1 MNLATAKKAIKEV
14 APEYRTH
21 LMLCIQDALQGDQ
34 RALTKYKHIPVDV
47 KTFIEDEY
55 YMHSVTATGQKII
68 YPEVMKHLIQIN
80 EGDYDEVV
88 LTGGIG
94 AAKSTIGVYT
104 QAYQLYLLSCMAD
117 PQGYFGLDPSSE
129 IVIVFQS
136 LSKTLAEEVDYDRF
150 RSMVERTQYFQE
162 KFPHNKFIENQLEFP
177 NRIIVKPISGLE
189 TGAISQN
196 VIGGMID
203 EVNFMAV
210 VEKSKMADGGTY
222 DQATALYN
230 SIARRRKSRFLQAGR
245 MPGRLCLVSSRRTP
259 GQFTDKKEEEA
270 KTNPKIYV
278 YDKRVWEVK
287 PAGTY
292 SNERFQI
299 FIGDG
304 HRQPRIIQTG
314 EEIPDEDRHLIDS
327 IPIEYKA
334 DFEDD
339 MTKALR
345 DIAGKS
351 TLAIHPYMPRRED
364 VTANFGRRPSVFT
377 VEVFNQQG
385 EKLKLRDNLVIRNP
399 DCPRWVHIDLGISSD
414 SAGLVIGHVPKFL
427 EMVRTAEVVE
437 TLPVI
442 EIDGALEIPPP
453 PGKRGEIDFSG
464 IRRILYK
471 LRDMGM
477 PIKWVSLDSF
487 QSTDTMQ
494 ILRRN
499 GFVVGYQS
507 IDTTNVPYDL
517 TKQALYDHRVIAP
530 AHAKLVKELVSLE
543 RDFRRGKIDHPAK
556 GSKDI
561 ADSLAGVIFG
571 LSMRRDVWAQH
582 RVSLSQAG
590 SISSHLSDHEDS
602 RSIRRE

>member
-1 MNLATAKKAIKEV
+1 M
-14 APEYRTH
+14 
-21 LMLCIQDALQGDQ
+21 MLCIEDALRGDN
-34 RALTKYKHIPVDV
+34 RALSKYKHMPVDV
-47 KTFIEDEY
+47 RTFIEADY
-55 YMHSVTATGQKII
+55 YMQSVTATGQKII
-68 YPEVMKHLIQIN
+68 YPEVMKHLVEIN

-162 KFPHNKFIENQLEFP
+162 KFPHNKFVENQLEFP

-230 SIARRRKSRFLQAGR
+230 SIARRRKSRFLKAGR

-270 KTNPKIYV
+270 KSNPKIYV
-278 YDKRVWEVK
+278 YDKRVWEIK
-287 PAGTY
+287 PPGTF
-292 SNERFQI
+292 SNERFHI

-304 HRQPRIIQTG
+304 ARQPRVIADGEIIS
-314 EEIPDEDRHLIDS
+314 EDDRHLIDA
-327 IPIEYKA
+327 IPIEFRA
-334 DFEDD
+334 DFTDD
-339 MTKALR
+339 ITKALR

-351 TLAIHPYMPRRED
+351 TLAIHPFMPRRED
-364 VTANFGRRPSVFT
+364 VAANFGRRPSVFT

-385 EKLKLRDNLVIRNP
+385 LKLRIRDNLVIRNP

-414 SAGLVIGHVPKFL
+414 SAGLVIAHVPKFM
-427 EMVRTAEVVE
+427 EMKRGEGTEY
-437 TLPVI
+437 LPVI
-442 EIDGALEIPPP
+442 EVDGALEIPPP
-453 PGKRGEIDFSG
+453 PGKRGEIDFAG

-477 PIKWVSLDSF
+477 QIKWVSLDSF

-499 GFVVGYQS
+499 GFIVGYQS

-530 AHAKLVKELVSLE
+530 AHEKLVKELVSLE
-543 RDFRRGKIDHPAK
+543 RDFRRGKVDHPAK

-582 RVSLSQAG
+582 RIPLSQAV
-590 SISSHLSDHEDS
+590 SIASHINDHEDS
-602 RSIRRE
+602 RSIPRE